1 MDAVLATGNAGKLSE
16 LRALLAPAGLRVRA
30 QAEFGCADADET
42 GLSFVENALIKA
54 RHAARH
60 TGLPAI
66 ADDSGLACDALGGA
80 PGIRSARYAG
90 VGAGDAANVA
100 RLLTALADV
109 PEARR
114 GCRFLCVI
122 VYLAHA
128 EDPWPLIAQGAW
140 AGQVARAP
148 RGDGGFGYDPVFE
161 VPGTGLT
168 AAQLAPERKLAL
180 SHRAQALAGLL
191 ATLAAAPHG

>member
-1 MDAVLATGNAGKLSE
+1 MDVVLATGNAGKLRE
-16 LRALLAPAGLRVRA
+16 LRALLANTGMHVRA
-30 QAEFGCADADET
+30 QSEFGCADAAET
-42 GLSFVENALIKA
+42 GESFVENALIKA

-66 ADDSGLACDALGGA
+66 ADDSGLACDALRGA

-90 VGAGDAANVA
+90 DGAGDAANVSK
-100 RLLTALADV
+100 LLAALAEV
-109 PEARR
+109 PEANR

-128 EDPWPLIAQGAW
+128 EDPWPVIAQGEW
-140 AGQVARAP
+140 AGRVAFAP
-148 RGDGGFGYDPVFE
+148 RGTGGFGYDPVFE
-161 VPGTGLT
+161 VPGTGMT
-168 AAQLAPERKLAL
+168 AAELPPDRKLAL

-191 ATLAAAPHG
+191 AALRTSSRG